1 VTEPV
6 VPPSI
11 AGTIGRVVAFVVLLV
26 LCVTIGALMLS
37 PPLTWLAARA
47 GQRLRVDYYGQ
58 LAGVA
63 AATWIMLRGVD
74 HRPWA
79 DVDLGENAARPR
91 LFGIGW
97 LAGMAA
103 IATTCGLLFISGLL
117 HFVPAIVAGGGW
129 LGAAVRVTLVLLPA
143 ALAEEMATR
152 GYLLTVLRERMGARA
167 AVITTSVG
175 FGLLHLTNPGW
186 TLVSLS
192 VVMLAG
198 VFLATVRL
206 ALGSMYAAWM
216 AHLAW
221 NWVMAVPLHAY
232 VSGQRLEAPGYRAV
246 AAGPEWLSGGRWGP
260 EGGLVAALGLIAG
273 LAYFHARRRRE
284 ES

>member
-6 VPPSI
+6 VPPSV
-11 AGTIGRVVAFVVLLV
+11 AGTIGRVVAFVLLVVLCATVAVLL
-26 LCVTIGALMLS
+26 LS

-47 GQRLRVDYYGQ
+47 GQRLRIDYYAQ
-58 LAGVA
+58 LAGIG

-79 DVDLGENAARPR
+79 DVDLGESAARPR
-91 LFGIGW
+91 LFAVGW
-97 LAGMAA
+97 LIGTGA
-103 IATTCGLLFISGLL
+103 IVVTCGVLYLAGLL
-117 HFVPAIVAGGGW
+117 EFVPTMIGGGW
-129 LGAAVRVTLVLLPA
+129 TGAALRVTLVLLPA
-143 ALAEEMATR
+143 ALAEEMASR
-152 GYLLTVLRERMGARA
+152 GYLLTVLRERIGTRA
-167 AVITTSVG
+167 AIVVTSAG
-175 FGLLHLTNPGW
+175 FGLLHLSNPGW

-192 VVMLAG
+192 IVMFAG
-198 VFLATVRL
+198 VLLALVRV
-206 ALGSMYAAWM
+206 ALGSIYAAWM

-246 AAGPEWLSGGRWGP
+246 TEGPAWLSGGRWGP
-260 EGGLVAALGLIAG
+260 EGGLVAALGMSVVV
-273 LAYFHARRRRE
+273 AYFYARRRRE

>member
-11 AGTIGRVVAFVVLLV
+11 AGTIGRVVAFVVLMV

-167 AVITTSVG
+167 AV
-175 FGLLHLTNPGW
+175 
-186 TLVSLS
+186 
-192 VVMLAG
+192 
-198 VFLATVRL
+198 
-206 ALGSMYAAWM
+206 M